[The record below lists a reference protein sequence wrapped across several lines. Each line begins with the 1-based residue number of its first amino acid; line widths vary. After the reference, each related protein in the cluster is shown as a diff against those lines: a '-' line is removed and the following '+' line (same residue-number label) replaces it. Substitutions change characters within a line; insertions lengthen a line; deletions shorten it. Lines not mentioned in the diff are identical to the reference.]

1 MFVYFSK
8 RLLGAIPVL
17 VVVAGIVFALMQF
30 APGDAVSMLISDE
43 ASEADKARIREAW
56 GLDRPPVVQFLNF
69 LAKAAQGDF
78 GMSFRYREPVMEI
91 VLARLPA
98 TVELAMAATLVAV
111 LVGIPLGVLAGA
123 RPGSIWDS
131 LASTFS
137 FAGISM
143 PNFWMGILLILL
155 FAGHWHILPSG
166 GREPWGL
173 GLDRITGFLLLDALL
188 QGRGDAFAAALKHLA
203 LPAIVLGTNMMGI
216 ITQLTRASVQEA
228 LHEDFVMTAR
238 AKGLFAARVLW
249 RHAFRNALIGVVT
262 IIGLEFGALLSGAMI
277 VETVFAWPG
286 IGSLL
291 VQGISSRDYPLIIG
305 LVLVYTTIFILV
317 NLLIDLA
324 YTIIDPRIRI
334 R

>member
-1 MFVYFSK
+1 MLYYTTK
-8 RLLGAIPVL
+8 RLMGAVPVL
-17 VVVAGIVFALMQF
+17 IVVAGIVFTLMQF

-43 ASEADKARIREAW
+43 ASDADKARIREAW
-56 GLDRPPVVQFLNF
+56 GLDRPPLVQFLSF
-69 LAKAAQGDF
+69 LGNALTGDF
-78 GMSFRYREPVMEI
+78 GMSFRYREPVMDI
-91 VLARLPA
+91 VLDRLPA
-98 TVELAMAATLVAV
+98 TIELALAATLVAV

-123 RPGSIWDS
+123 RPGSVWDS
-131 LASTFS
+131 IASTFS

-173 GLDRITGFLLLDALL
+173 GLDRITGFLLLDAAL
-188 QGRGDAFAAALKHLA
+188 QGRGDAFVSALKHLA

-228 LHEDFVMTAR
+228 LREDFVMTAR
-238 AKGLFAARVLW
+238 AKGLSPARVLW

-291 VQGISSRDYPLIIG
+291 IQGISSRDYPLIIG
-305 LVLVYTTIFILV
+305 LVLVYTGIFILV
-317 NLLIDLA
+317 NLMIDLL
-324 YTIIDPRIRI
+324 YTVIDPRIRI

>member
-1 MFVYFSK
+1 MFLYFSK
-8 RLLGAIPVL
+8 RMLGAIPVL
-17 VVVAGIVFALMQF
+17 VVVAGIVFTLMQF
-30 APGDAVSMLISDE
+30 APGDAVNMLISDE

-56 GLDRPPVVQFLNF
+56 GLDRPPLIQFLSF
-69 LAKAAQGDF
+69 LGNAMTGDF
-78 GMSFRYREPVMEI
+78 GMSFRYREPVMDI
-91 VLARLPA
+91 VLERLPA
-98 TVELAMAATLVAV
+98 TVELSLAATLVAV
-111 LVGIPLGVLAGA
+111 LAGIPLGVLAGA
-123 RPGSIWDS
+123 RPGSVWDS
-131 LASTFS
+131 IASTFS

-155 FAGHWHILPSG
+155 FAGHWHLLPSG

-173 GLDRITGFLLLDALL
+173 GVDRITGFLLIDTLL
-188 QGRGDAFAAALKHLA
+188 QGRGDAFVAALKHLA

-228 LHEDFVMTAR
+228 LHEDFVVTAR
-238 AKGLFAARVLW
+238 AKGLSASRVLW

-291 VQGISSRDYPLIIG
+291 IQGIASRDFPLIIG
-305 LVLVYTTIFILV
+305 LVLVYTGIFILV
-317 NLLIDLA
+317 NLLIDLL

>member
-1 MFVYFSK
+1 MHLYLSK

-17 VVVAGIVFALMQF
+17 VVVAGVVFTLMQF

-43 ASEADKARIREAW
+43 ASDADKARIREAW
-56 GLDRPPVVQFLNF
+56 GLDRPPVMQFLSF
-69 LAKAAQGDF
+69 LGNALTGDF
-78 GMSFRYREPVMEI
+78 GMSFRYREPVMDI

-98 TVELAMAATLVAV
+98 TIELALASTLIAV

-131 LASTFS
+131 IASTFS

-155 FAGHWHILPSG
+155 FAGHWHLLPSG

-173 GLDRITGFLLLDALL
+173 GLERVTGFLLLDSLL
-188 QGRGDAFAAALKHLA
+188 QGRGDAFVAALRHLA

-216 ITQLTRASVQEA
+216 ITQLTRASVLEA
-228 LHEDFVMTAR
+228 LHEDIVMTAR
-238 AKGLFAARVLW
+238 AKGLSGSRVLW

-262 IIGLEFGALLSGAMI
+262 IIGLEFGTLLSGAMI

-291 VQGISSRDYPLIIG
+291 IQGISSRDYPLIIG
-305 LVLVYTTIFILV
+305 LVLTYTGIFILV
-317 NLLIDLA
+317 NLLIDVL
-324 YTIIDPRIRI
+324 YTLIDPRIRI
-334 R
+334 N

>member
-1 MFVYFSK
+1 MHLYLSK

-17 VVVAGIVFALMQF
+17 VVVAGIVFTLMQF

-43 ASEADKARIREAW
+43 ASDADKARIREAW
-56 GLDRPPVVQFLNF
+56 GLDRPPVMQFLSF
-69 LAKAAQGDF
+69 LGNALQGDF
-78 GMSFRYREPVMEI
+78 GMSFRYREPVMDI
-91 VLARLPA
+91 VLERLPA
-98 TVELAMAATLVAV
+98 TIELALAATLLAV

-123 RPGSIWDS
+123 RPGSVWDS
-131 LASTFS
+131 IASTFS

-155 FAGHWHILPSG
+155 FAGHWHLLPSG

-188 QGRGDAFAAALKHLA
+188 QGRGDAFVAALKHLA

-238 AKGLFAARVLW
+238 AKGLSGSRVLW

-291 VQGISSRDYPLIIG
+291 IQGISSRDYPLIIG
-305 LVLVYTTIFILV
+305 LVLIYTGIFILV
-317 NLLIDLA
+317 NLLIDVL
-324 YTIIDPRIRI
+324 YTLIDPRIRI
-334 R
+334 T

>member
-238 AKGLFAARVLW
+238 AKGLSAARVLW

>member
-1 MFVYFSK
+1 MHLYLSK

-17 VVVAGIVFALMQF
+17 IVVAGIVFTLMQF

-43 ASEADKARIREAW
+43 ASDADKARIREAW
-56 GLDRPPVVQFLNF
+56 GLDRPPVMQFLSF
-69 LAKAAQGDF
+69 LGNALTGDF
-78 GMSFRYREPVMEI
+78 GMSFRYREPVMDI
-91 VLARLPA
+91 VLERLPA
-98 TVELAMAATLVAV
+98 TIELALAATFLAV

-123 RPGSIWDS
+123 RPGSVWDS
-131 LASTFS
+131 IASTFS

-166 GREPWGL
+166 GREPWGM
-173 GLDRITGFLLLDALL
+173 GLDRITGFLLLDAVL
-188 QGRGDAFAAALKHLA
+188 QGRGDAFVAALKHLA

-238 AKGLFAARVLW
+238 AKGLSGSRVLW

-291 VQGISSRDYPLIIG
+291 IQGISSRDYPLIIG
-305 LVLVYTTIFILV
+305 LVLVYTGIFILV
-317 NLLIDLA
+317 NLLIDVL
-324 YTIIDPRIRI
+324 YTLIDPRIRI
-334 R
+334 T